1 MNSINN
7 HYSANIKLSLE
18 PTIHGLINICLSFD
32 AIVNRTI
39 YIHETRLLLYILRFV
54 NKQFM
59 HLNTVKNVSGSYRFI
74 RSWLSK
80 KIIKIMHSHIL
91 LFTVF
96 LHECQMELHR
106 FMCLRI
112 GLAYEIHCP

>member
-1 MNSINN
+1 MNLINN

-59 HLNTVKNVSGSYRFI
+59 HLNTGEMFPARIVLYVPGFPKNYQNYAFAYSPLYRI
-74 RSWLSK
+74 P
-80 KIIKIMHSHIL
+80 
-91 LFTVF
+91 T
-96 LHECQMELHR
+96 
-106 FMCLRI
+106 
-112 GLAYEIHCP
+112 

>member
-1 MNSINN
+1 MNLINN

-80 KIIKIMHSHIL
+80 KLSKLCI
-91 LFTVF
+91 
-96 LHECQMELHR
+96 
-106 FMCLRI
+106 RI
-112 GLAYEIHCP
+112 FSSLPYFYMSVKWSYIVSCALG